1 MQWVGTARREF
12 VSTTQRKAGIIMKNT
27 SPVHKESRILL
38 ADLCN
43 QLCGSS
49 FCTEICAGYRAT
61 PVPYHGY
68 SMIIVGP
75 ESWEQD

>member
-1 MQWVGTARREF
+1 
-12 VSTTQRKAGIIMKNT
+12 MKNT